1 MPTSTPSRPGADAPR
16 PIAPRPIAEVARELG
31 LAEAEWVPYGR
42 TKAKVLLD
50 ALKTR
55 ESRPSGKLVVVTAI
69 TPTPAGDGKTTMTI
83 GLGQALWKAGARA
96 VVALRQPSIGPTLG
110 MKGGGT
116 GGGRSQVVPMEEINL
131 HFTGDFHAVTSAHNL
146 LAAVLD
152 NHLHHG
158 NPLGI
163 DARQVLWKRV
173 LDVND
178 RALRHVVV
186 GLGGRADGVP
196 RESGFLITSASEI
209 MAVLCLAGDLADLKQ
224 RLGRMLVAF
233 TADGK
238 PVPADALGVTGAM
251 TALLRDAIHPNLVQ
265 TMEGT
270 PALVHGGPFGN
281 IAHGCNSVL
290 ATRLALKLGGLCLT
304 EAGFAADLGAE
315 KFFDIKCR
323 LAGLRPDAAVLVT
336 STRAL
341 KYHGGV
347 AIKDLDREDA
357 AAVRR
362 GLENLEAH
370 VGIVRQF
377 KVPVLVAINRFA
389 SDSEGEHGLVMDYC
403 ARLGVGAHVADVFAR
418 GGDGGAE
425 LAQGLL
431 RLLASEQSNFA
442 PLYALEE
449 PIVSKLETL
458 ATRVYGADGVEY
470 SRGVERQI
478 AQAEALGYG
487 RLPVCV
493 AKTQR
498 SLSDNPALLN
508 RPRSF
513 TITVNELRVAA
524 GAGFLVAMT
533 GDITTMPGLPTR
545 PNAERVDVA
554 PDGTITGLF

>member
-1 MPTSTPSRPGADAPR
+1 MPTSTPSRPVADPLR
-16 PIAPRPIAEVARELG
+16 PIADIARELG

-42 TKAKVLLD
+42 TKAKVLVD
-50 ALKTR
+50 ALTAR
-55 ESRPSGKLVVVTAI
+55 AGRPSGKLVVVTAI

-96 VVALRQPSIGPTLG
+96 VIALRQPSIGPTLG

-158 NPLGI
+158 NSLGI
-163 DARQVLWKRV
+163 DARQVLWQRV

-196 RESGFLITSASEI
+196 RETGFLITSASEI
-209 MAVLCLAGDLADLKQ
+209 MAVLCLAGDVADLKQ

-233 TADGK
+233 TADGT

-336 STRAL
+336 SARAL

-347 AIKDLDREDA
+347 AIRDLDREDG

-389 SDSEGEHGLVMDYC
+389 SDSEGEHGLVVDHC

-442 PLYALEE
+442 PLYALDE
-449 PIVSKLETL
+449 PITAKLETL
-458 ATRVYGADGVEY
+458 AMRVYGAEGVEY

-508 RPRSF
+508 RPRGF
-513 TITVNELRVAA
+513 TITVNDLRVSA

>member
-16 PIAPRPIAEVARELG
+16 PIAPRPIADIARELG